1 MNAGTPTYATQKPCH
16 APITAPMAR
25 PNTMAAG
32 QGRSHSVIDL
42 ATRMPVKAATEPTE
56 RSMCPA
62 TITMSMPMARIR
74 MYEFCWNSAIRLSD
88 RSVSPSVQIWKIKTI
103 ATRVKIIP
111 NWRALEVVPPNR
123 FF

>member
-1 MNAGTPTYATQKPCH
+1 
-16 APITAPMAR
+16 
-25 PNTMAAG
+25 
-32 QGRSHSVIDL
+32 
-42 ATRMPVKAATEPTE
+42 MPANAATEPTE

-88 RSVSPSVQIWKIKTI
+88 RSVSPSVRIWNSKTI